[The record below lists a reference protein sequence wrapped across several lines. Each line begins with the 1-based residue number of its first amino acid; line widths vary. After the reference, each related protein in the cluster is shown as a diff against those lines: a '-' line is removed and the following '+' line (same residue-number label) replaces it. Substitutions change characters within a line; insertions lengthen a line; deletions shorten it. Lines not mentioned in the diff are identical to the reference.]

1 MKQTSK
7 NNTLNRALFA
17 LAFLMMTAFSQ
28 VQALGVIF
36 YSLENGSLMGRNM
49 TVGPYTGPQLGPAA
63 FFGNPPAPATSRNI
77 AFDRGAG
84 LMWYAASDNHVH
96 SIDWA
101 SGNPGPIINDLNDGF
116 YGPIRTLAVDE
127 NNRRLYIATSQGDVK
142 VYNLVNNS
150 FMYTIPFTVWGT
162 SEPNPGNR
170 RHLAVDDFGF
180 LWYAAADGS
189 FRQFNPSQANMGYTG
204 IQIPFNVQFG
214 GNPGQERYFDIVKW
228 PAGQH
233 YLYYA
238 ATDSSIR
245 VLDLDTLSSVNIYYQ
260 ASDFNT
266 TSAPGATRAFSIDE
280 TYVESGNPPATP
292 TNVSA
297 SDGTFTDRV
306 RITWS
311 AVTDASFYALYR
323 RDPGQSTWTP
333 WTTSIQGLSSDDTAA
348 IPGVT
353 YEYSVRACNQWGC
366 GNHSAMDS
374 GYAANTALQPP
385 SNVNATLGTYDD
397 RIVVSWS
404 PVAGATSYNVTI
416 IPTTGLPYNI
426 NVTGTSYDH
435 FAPGPIWDIWWY
447 SVSSCS
453 AATGCGAQSA
463 TVYGWKGDRIFR
475 GRFDG

>member
-1 MKQTSK
+1 MKNQQV
-7 NNTLNRALFA
+7 NNIFKRFTLGLTLFLLTALTQA
-17 LAFLMMTAFSQ
+17 
-28 VQALGVIF
+28 QALGVIF
-36 YSLENGSLMGRNM
+36 YSLEDGSLMGRNM
-49 TVGPYTGPQLGPAA
+49 TVGPYTGPQLGPFA
-63 FFGNPPAPATSRNI
+63 FFGTPPLSATSRNI
-77 AFDRGAG
+77 AYDRVAG

-101 SGNPGPIINDLNDGF
+101 SGSAGPIINDINDGF
-116 YGPIRTLAVDE
+116 YGAIRTLAVDE

-142 VYNLVNNS
+142 VYNLVSNS

-170 RHLAVDDFGF
+170 RHLAVDDYGY

-189 FRQFNPSQANMGYTG
+189 FRQFNPSQSNMGYTG
-204 IQIPFNVQFG
+204 VQIPFSVQFG
-214 GNPGQERYFDIVKW
+214 GNPGQERYFDIVRW

-245 VLDLDTLSSVNIYYQ
+245 ILDLDSLTSVSSYFT
-260 ASDFNT
+260 ASGFNT
-266 TSAPGATRAFSIDE
+266 TSMPGATRAFSIDE

-297 SDGTFTDRV
+297 TDGTFTDRV
-306 RITWS
+306 RVTWS
-311 AVTDASFYALYR
+311 AVSDASSYALYR
-323 RDPGQSTWTP
+323 RDPGQSSWTP
-333 WTTSIQGLSSDDTAA
+333 WNTNIQGTTSDDTAA
-348 IPGVT
+348 IPGLS

-366 GNHSAMDS
+366 GNHSALDT
-374 GYAANTALQPP
+374 GFAANTALQPP
-385 SNVNATLGTYDD
+385 STVTATQGTFDD
-397 RIVVSWS
+397 RIVVNWS
-404 PVAGATSYNVTI
+404 AVAGATSYNVTI

-426 NVTGTSYDH
+426 NVTGNSYTH
-435 FAPGPIWDIWWY
+435 FAPGQIWDIWWY

-453 AATGCGAQSA
+453 AATGCGTQSP

-475 GRFDG
+475 GRFE